1 MSYLT
6 HSRIV
11 YSPALRGRVTAC
23 AAREGVSDPPRW
35 VAAVIWNLVGDDWVA
50 AWESAEVA
58 NPGEDHGANE
68 AVITDQAILSSVQ
81 AKIQGNLS
89 G

>member
-6 HSRIV
+6 HARIV

-35 VAAVIWNLVGDDWVA
+35 VAAVIWNLVGDDWIA
-50 AWESAEVA
+50 AWDSYLAAHPQSDEDDI
-58 NPGEDHGANE
+58 GEHPD
-68 AVITDQAILSSVQ
+68 VITDQMILSAVQ
-81 AKIQGNLS
+81 TKMG